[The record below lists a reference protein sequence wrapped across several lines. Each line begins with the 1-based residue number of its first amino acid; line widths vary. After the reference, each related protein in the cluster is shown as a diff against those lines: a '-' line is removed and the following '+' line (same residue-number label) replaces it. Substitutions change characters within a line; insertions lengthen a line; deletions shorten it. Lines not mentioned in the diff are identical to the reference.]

1 VLEQAKALARSAR
14 IDLEASA
21 VADDP
26 VTLPTLT
33 RREREVLARIEAGRT
48 YAEIAEELF
57 LSEKTVSSHVSNMLR
72 KTGATNRHALAAMAR
87 EARERSG

>member
-1 VLEQAKALARSAR
+1 MLEQAKALARSAR

-26 VTLPTLT
+26 VTLPSLT

-48 YAEIAEELF
+48 NAEIAEELF
-57 LSEKTVSSHVSNMLR
+57 LSE
-72 KTGATNRHALAAMAR
+72 
-87 EARERSG
+87 